1 MGLGQRLH
9 ANRRGGRGYTCWHT
23 APQMRLDSLNHFF
36 APPLFSLRMDKILTT
51 THRKG
56 A

>member
-9 ANRRGGRGYTCWHT
+9 ADRRGRLGYTCWHT
-23 APQMRLDSLNHFF
+23 ASQMRGLIFFNYFF
-36 APPLFSLRMDKILTT
+36 APPLFSLRV
-51 THRKG
+51 